1 MSDGPKI
8 KYHLLGTDFFSYH
21 IAFETAE
28 AYIMMK
34 LQDLYLYFR

>member
-1 MSDGPKI
+1 MSDGSKI
-8 KYHLLGTDFFSYH
+8 KYSFVGTDFFFCH